1 MRRRRGASE
10 NSPISAPETAEIAR
24 ERVASS
30 RMPSRPLISQV
41 AVAIVALAGATAAAG
56 SIDVTVKGSQPALK
70 VDARGA
76 AEVSWTE
83 GGVRKTLLVP
93 PSGRYLPGGRI
104 LSADVSS
111 PAPKTGIVGAVV
123 VRKTP
128 DGRLWALQRTP
139 TQPDGSTTL
148 RLARWQGDPT
158 ELEASLEGE
167 RITGKATFAGRGVF
181 GTSPTTAGTAVTH
194 FAWVDCWRC
203 SGARGWKRLLGV
215 RLRGPGGTF
224 ALALRPAWRAQRYRV
239 TVLGPNRG
247 ADYAPD
253 AVVVVAR

>member
-1 MRRRRGASE
+1 MPTRALIGVTSL
-10 NSPISAPETAEIAR
+10 TAA
-24 ERVASS
+24 
-30 RMPSRPLISQV
+30 
-41 AVAIVALAGATAAAG
+41 ALACAAAAAG

-83 GGVRKTLLVP
+83 GGARKTLLVP

-111 PAPKTGIVGAVV
+111 PAPKAGIAQAVL

-139 TQPDGSTTL
+139 MRPDGSTAL
-148 RLARWQGDPT
+148 RLARWKGDAT
-158 ELEASLEGE
+158 ELEASLEDD
-167 RITGKATFAGRGVF
+167 RISGTASFAGRGVY

-203 SGARGWKRLLGV
+203 DGAAGWKRLLGV
-215 RLRGPGGTF
+215 RLRGPKGTF
-224 ALALRPAWRAQRYRV
+224 ALALRPGWRSSRYRV

-253 AVVVVAR
+253 AVTVVTP

>member
-1 MRRRRGASE
+1 MHARAL
-10 NSPISAPETAEIAR
+10 IAACSATAA
-24 ERVASS
+24 
-30 RMPSRPLISQV
+30 
-41 AVAIVALAGATAAAG
+41 ALACATAAAG

-93 PSGRYLPGGRI
+93 PSGPYLPGGRI
-104 LSADVSS
+104 LSADVSA
-111 PAPKTGIVGAVV
+111 PASKAGIAQAVV

-139 TQPDGSTTL
+139 LRPDGSTAL
-148 RLARWQGDPT
+148 RLARWKGDPT
-158 ELEASLEGE
+158 KLEASLTDE
-167 RITGKATFAGRGVF
+167 RISGSATFAGRGVY

-203 SGARGWKRLLGV
+203 GGADGWKRLLGV
-215 RLRGPGGTF
+215 RLRGPKGTF
-224 ALALRPAWRAQRYRV
+224 ALALRPAWRASRYRV

-247 ADYAPD
+247 TDYAPD
-253 AVVVVAR
+253 AVVVVGR

>member
-1 MRRRRGASE
+1 VPPRALIALASV
-10 NSPISAPETAEIAR
+10 TA
-24 ERVASS
+24 
-30 RMPSRPLISQV
+30 
-41 AVAIVALAGATAAAG
+41 VALACAAGAAG

-76 AEVSWTE
+76 VEVSWTE

-111 PAPKTGIVGAVV
+111 PASKAGIAQAVV

-139 TQPDGSTTL
+139 LRPDGSTAL
-148 RLARWQGDPT
+148 RLARWKGDAT
-158 ELEASLEGE
+158 ELMAALEGE
-167 RITGKATFAGRGVF
+167 RISGTATFAGRGVY

-194 FAWVDCWRC
+194 FAFVDCWRC
-203 SGARGWKRLLGV
+203 EGAGGWKRLLGV
-215 RLRGPGGTF
+215 RLRGPNGTF
-224 ALALRPAWRAQRYRV
+224 ASALRPAWRSSRYRV

-253 AVVVVAR
+253 AVVVIKP

>member
-1 MRRRRGASE
+1 
-10 NSPISAPETAEIAR
+10 
-24 ERVASS
+24 
-30 RMPSRPLISQV
+30 MPTRSLILQV
-41 AVAIVALAGATAAAG
+41 ALLAAALAFATTAAG
-56 SIDVTVKGSQPALK
+56 SIDVTVRGSKPALK

-93 PSGRYLPGGRI
+93 PSGRYVPGGRI
-104 LSADVSS
+104 LSADVSV
-111 PAPKTGIVGAVV
+111 PAPKTRVAQAVL
-123 VRKTP
+123 VRQTP

-139 TQPDGSTTL
+139 MRPDGSTAL
-148 RLARWQGDPT
+148 RLARWKGAPT
-158 ELEASLEGE
+158 QLAASLSGE
-167 RITGKATFAGRGVF
+167 RISGAAEFAGRGVF

-203 SGARGWKRLLGV
+203 GAAAGWKRLLGV

-224 ALALRPAWRAQRYRV
+224 ALALRPAWRASRYRV

-253 AVVVVAR
+253 AVSVVTR